1 MKRSLDGDADMRI
14 GLGLDTGG
22 TYTDAVIMDL
32 EKGEV
37 LSKAKSMTTYEDLT
51 IGIEGAIDRLDQS
64 LLGSLGVVALSST
77 LATNSVV
84 EGKGCRV
91 GLICIGG
98 EYDRTL
104 SADYMISVRGGN
116 DIHGDELEP
125 LDIKKAEEFMR
136 SIVGKV
142 EGLAISG
149 YLSVRNPAQEKR
161 LKEMA
166 REILDVPVVCG
177 YELTSELGFNERT
190 TTCIMNSRLIPI
202 MDELIRSVRK
212 ALDER
217 GIRAPLMISRGDG
230 SMMTDAVACERPVE
244 TILSGPAA
252 SLMGAMHMTGI
263 RDAVVMDMGGTTTD
277 IGILRGGHPSLDRE
291 GAIIDGKRTRVMAAR
306 VYTSGIG
313 GDSRIVVNPG
323 NVILT
328 PQRVIPLCVAAYRW
342 PEVAEG
348 VRTLTRKLPHNL
360 TRPLSRPDLQNFDYE
375 YFHTVKDPSRSFVM
389 GEYDEM
395 FLRLAKERPVTL
407 KIATMELGCNTYDI
421 QIQRMEELGLRQ
433 RVGITPTDILHV
445 EGSYREFDSTAS
457 EIGVR
462 YLASLVG
469 ANVDQFVTIAKR
481 AIRNKLCV
489 ELMKALITEDSGE
502 PNLGTTGM
510 DLLMKGIT
518 SRPGKDFGCSIT
530 LSKPIIGIGAPSG
543 VYMRWVGE
551 ALNTD
556 VMISVD
562 SDVGNAIG
570 AVCASI
576 SESVKYVIRPMVPR
590 REGAVYEV
598 FSKMGRKWFATLE
611 EAMESSESEARDYV
625 MGEAL
630 KNNADVVE
638 ITVDLDRKPYI
649 YVPGEGRL
657 DEVTM
662 VVTAAGKPRMF

>member
-1 MKRSLDGDADMRI
+1 MIVKLFYIIHTGWKDTFDGDADMRI

-32 EKGEV
+32 ERGEV

-104 SADYMISVRGGN
+104 GADYMISVRGGN

-125 LDIKKAEEFMR
+125 LGVKEAEEFMH

-166 REILDVPVVCG
+166 KAILDVPVVCG

-230 SMMTDAVACERPVE
+230 SMMTDAVARERPVE
-244 TILSGPAA
+244 T
-252 SLMGAMHMTGI
+252 
-263 RDAVVMDMGGTTTD
+263 
-277 IGILRGGHPSLDRE
+277 GILRDGRPSLDRE

-323 NVILT
+323 SVILT
-328 PQRVIPLCVAAYRW
+328 PQRVIPLCVAAHRW
-342 PEVAEG
+342 SEVAEG
-348 VRTLTRKLPHNL
+348 VRTLTQKLPHHL
-360 TRPLSRPDLQNFDYE
+360 TRPLSRPELQNFDYE
-375 YFHTVKDPSRSFVM
+375 YFHTVKDPSESFVM
-389 GEYDEM
+389 GEYDRR

-407 KIATMELGCNTYDI
+407 RIATMELGCNTYDI
-421 QIQRMEELGLRQ
+421 QIQRMEELGLIQ

-469 ANVDQFVTIAKR
+469 VNVDQFVTIAKR

-551 ALNTD
+551 ALHTD

-562 SDVGNAIG
+562 SDVGNAVG

-611 EAMESSESEARDYV
+611 GAMESCESEAREYV
-625 MGEAL
+625 TEAAL
-630 KNNADVVE
+630 ENNADVVE
-638 ITVDLDRKPYI
+638 ISVDLDRKPYI
-649 YVPGEGRL
+649 YIPGEGRL
-657 DEVTM
+657 DEVTL
-662 VVTAAGKPRMF
+662 VVTAAGKPRMFRFPSDTWF